1 MHHVSEMCSG
11 SFIGGIVAG
20 ALALAV
26 VSLAIFAVIRFVKRR
41 KEMENGLFDAQAR
54 INILCERL
62 VQKFP
67 DINLEYD
74 PTATQDVGKPS
85 IRERLGR
92 KKWYIILVLAI
103 VALVIGAFV
112 VTYND
117 DAPKEHSRSGKH
129 AKVQATDSDKDEAPA
144 AVASKSDACG
154 SCKVEKVPDDQLE
167 TRKTENGWLFLGH
180 KCVGSD
186 CDACEVDNCT
196 GPSNESSPTGS
207 CNHCSRKAKQ

>member
-144 AVASKSDACG
+144 APASKADACG
-154 SCKVEKVPDDQLE
+154 KCKPDRPGGIID
-167 TRKTENGWLFLGH
+167 TAADGYVFAD
-180 KCVGSD
+180 KCVGAGDSVSD
-186 CDACEVDNCT
+186 SACASCKPVGCIGENAGAPPSCT
-196 GPSNESSPTGS
+196 A
-207 CNHCSRKAKQ
+207 CSQSGK